1 MRGNTRMKTVRHNG
15 LTMSGLCLG
24 TASMGSDGLHGTP
37 LERAFAILDTYY
49 AMGGRFLDTAN
60 VYGRWGV
67 DHTNASEQC
76 IGMWLAARGITDMT
90 ITSKCCHYL
99 PESHDTSRVDRD
111 SALADLEE
119 SCRSLGVDQIPI
131 YLLHRDNR
139 ERDIR
144 YIVDFCVEMV
154 DSGKIGAF
162 GFSNYRLDRVQ
173 EAIEYLGTDRKRYFA
188 GLSNEWSLAM
198 ESAGA
203 YNPPDGMEPFTK
215 PLVQY
220 CIDADILI
228 LPFSAVAHGWFD
240 KLMRAGVTVGAE
252 GRFVGNASYKPEWMT
267 AENAQN
273 YRLLQS
279 LRKETGYSMTVLSAV
294 YLAGKRQP
302 VIPIVSVSRPEQ
314 LAEYAAAMELDLTDA
329 GLGTWHLD

>member
-1 MRGNTRMKTVRHNG
+1 MKTVLHNG
-15 LTMSGLCLG
+15 RTLSGLCLG
-24 TASMGSDGLHGTP
+24 TASMGSEGLSGAP
-37 LERAFAILDTYY
+37 LQKAFAILDTYY
-49 AMGGRFLDTAN
+49 EMGGRFLDTAN

-67 DHTNASEQC
+67 DHTNASEKC
-76 IGMWLAARGITDMT
+76 IGLWLSDRGITDMT

-99 PESHDTSRVDRD
+99 PEAHDTSRVDRD
-111 SALADLEE
+111 SALADLAE
-119 SCRSLGVDQIPI
+119 SRRSLGMEQIPI

-173 EAIEYLGTDRKRYFA
+173 AAIDYLGADRKRYFA

-203 YNPPDGMEPFTK
+203 YDPPDGMEPVTK
-215 PLVQY
+215 PLARY
-220 CIDADILI
+220 CAEEDILI

-240 KLMRAGVTVGAE
+240 KLTRDGVTIGAD
-252 GRFVGNASYKPEWMT
+252 GRFVGSASYRPEWMT
-267 AENAQN
+267 VENARN
-273 YRLLQS
+273 YRILQS
-279 LRKETGYSMTVLSAV
+279 LHKETGCSMTALSAA
-294 YLAGKRQP
+294 YLAGKRQH

-314 LAEYAAAMELDLTDA
+314 LAEYAAAMELKRTDV
-329 GLGTWHLD
+329 GLGTWQID